1 MMMLAKAYNTET
13 STLKLENGNIRI
25 VPELFQHLFVD
36 DFPLFDS
43 SNPTHVS
50 IKTRYHRLKTVQLR
64 HFVKHC
70 PMDIEDGR
78 MEFRRHFILLMLKT
92 FLCPTVEHVIS
103 PWHIDTV
110 LDVSDPARYRWTLHI
125 FNSLEQAIRK
135 YQHKKNKSC
144 EGCML
149 GLLVL
154 YFQKLKHGELE
165 DCQEPEPWL
174 SAWTAKELSAM
185 AETIQPEDCSE
196 PAQNEDGGKEGA
208 TIEDTSDPSP
218 E

>member
-1 MMMLAKAYNTET
+1 MFLY
-13 STLKLENGNIRI
+13 
-25 VPELFQHLFVD
+25 P
-36 DFPLFDS
+36 
-43 SNPTHVS
+43 
-50 IKTRYHRLKTVQLR
+50 TVQ
-64 HFVKHC
+64 
-70 PMDIEDGR
+70 
-78 MEFRRHFILLMLKT
+78 
-92 FLCPTVEHVIS
+92 HVIS

-110 LDVSDPARYRWTLHI
+110 LDVSDPARYRWPLHI

-144 EGCML
+144 EGYML

-154 YFQKLKHGELE
+154 YFQKLKHGELKS
-165 DCQEPEPWL
+165 CQEPEPWL

-196 PAQNEDGGKEGA
+196 PGRNEDGGKEGA

-218 E
+218 ELSKC